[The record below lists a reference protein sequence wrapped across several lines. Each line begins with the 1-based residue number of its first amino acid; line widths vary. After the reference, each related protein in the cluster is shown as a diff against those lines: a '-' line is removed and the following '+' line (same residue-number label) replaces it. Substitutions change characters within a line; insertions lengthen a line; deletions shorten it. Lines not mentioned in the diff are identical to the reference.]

1 MPKSVSVRVGK
12 HRRVRYLVP
21 GILLASLVASGA
33 LLAATAPVA
42 AAATTPGSID
52 TTFGTGGWRDII
64 LSGST
69 GLARLLPSGQPDKS
83 FGSGGT
89 ATVPGAGTS
98 SNTAAVAVQSD
109 GKIIYAGATSSP
121 DGGSK
126 WELARFTAN
135 GALDPPSARA
145 GSSPVRSSAPRRP
158 RSPSRRRTTCSSSQ
172 TGRSWCWG
180 TSRTSAVTGRGEL
193 LRAGEATAA
202 NGSPV
207 ITLTRFIA

>member
-12 HRRVRYLVP
+12 HRRVRYAVP

-33 LLAATAPVA
+33 VLAATASVA

-52 TTFGTGGWRDII
+52 TTFGTKGWLSLPESSVPGLGNPSDAVPLSNGDIL

-69 GLARLLPSGQPDKS
+69 GLARLLPSGQPDTS

-89 ATVPGAGTS
+89 TTVPGAATS
-98 SNTAAVAVQSD
+98 SNTAAVAVQPD

-135 GALDPPSARA
+135 
-145 GSSPVRSSAPRRP
+145 
-158 RSPSRRRTTCSSSQ
+158 
-172 TGRSWCWG
+172 
-180 TSRTSAVTGRGEL
+180 
-193 LRAGEATAA
+193 
-202 NGSPV
+202 
-207 ITLTRFIA
+207 